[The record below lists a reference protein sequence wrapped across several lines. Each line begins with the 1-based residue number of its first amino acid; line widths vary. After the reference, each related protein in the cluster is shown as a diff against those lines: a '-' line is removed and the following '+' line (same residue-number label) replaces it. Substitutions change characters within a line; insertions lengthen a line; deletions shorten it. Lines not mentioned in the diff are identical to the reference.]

1 MAASPVRMPD
11 VAVFSTVPLPIGEAA
26 GAGAA
31 ALGVEQDEKNSGAA
45 SSVVAAISLTG
56 DGIFM
61 MMLKKQQLGGVSN
74 F

>member
-26 GAGAA
+26 GAG